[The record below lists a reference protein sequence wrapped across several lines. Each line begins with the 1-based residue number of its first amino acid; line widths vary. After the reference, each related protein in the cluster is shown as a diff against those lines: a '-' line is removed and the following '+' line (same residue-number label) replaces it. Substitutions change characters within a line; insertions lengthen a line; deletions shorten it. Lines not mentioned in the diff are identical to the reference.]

1 MSMAKHEGPGI
12 PSPSYQ
18 TYFVNGRGIEEIGP
32 AWSFLDITPLGRQED
47 WQDVPPGR
55 PQGPAYEWWR
65 LHDNYG
71 DAAATRQRSAPI

>member
-1 MSMAKHEGPGI
+1 MFGLIVFIRDGDRV
-12 PSPSYQ
+12 YQ

-55 PQGPAYEWWR
+55 PQSRTYEWWR

-71 DAAATRQRSAPI
+71 VVAAERTNVTR